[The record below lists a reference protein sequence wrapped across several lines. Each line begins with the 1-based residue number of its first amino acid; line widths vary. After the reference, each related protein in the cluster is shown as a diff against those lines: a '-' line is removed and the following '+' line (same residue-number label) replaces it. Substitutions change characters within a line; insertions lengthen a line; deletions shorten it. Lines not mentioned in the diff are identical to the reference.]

1 MRKEARRVKKTE
13 YTYLSAFVNITRA
26 MSSSLELQ
34 EVLHQIVKSTCETT
48 GSKGCTLMLLDEGG
62 EQLEVESSY
71 GLSEQYVGKGP
82 LSADKSIFD
91 TLKGKPVI
99 IEDAASDPRVQYPLE
114 AKQEGIAS
122 IVSLP
127 IILRE
132 TVIGVL
138 RLYTAVPCRF
148 TEDDIDFLSAI
159 AMHSGLA
166 IENAKMYEHVKMDYK
181 KLMSSSSATAE

>member
-1 MRKEARRVKKTE
+1 MKKTE
-13 YTYLSAFVNITRA
+13 YTYLSAFVNIARA
-26 MSSSLELQ
+26 MNSSLELQ
-34 EVLHQIVKSTCETT
+34 EVLHQIVKSTCEVT
-48 GSKGCTLMLLDEGG
+48 GSKGCTLMLLDERG
-62 EQLEVESSY
+62 EHLKVESSY
-71 GLSEQYVGKGP
+71 GLSDQYVRKGP

-132 TVIGVL
+132 RVVGVL

-148 TEDDIDFLSAI
+148 AEDDIDFLSAV
-159 AMHSGLA
+159 AMQSGLA
-166 IENAKMYEHVKMDYK
+166 IENARMYEHLRMDYK
-181 KLMSSSSATAE
+181 KRMPSSCATAE

>member
-1 MRKEARRVKKTE
+1 MKQNE

-26 MSSSLELQ
+26 VSSSLELQ

-62 EQLEVESSY
+62 ERLEVKSSY
-71 GLSEQYVGKGP
+71 GLSDQYVGKGP
-82 LSADKSIFD
+82 VSADKSIFD

-99 IEDAASDPRVQYPLE
+99 IEDAGSDPRVQYPLE

-127 IILRE
+127 IILRGI
-132 TVIGVL
+132 VIGVL

-148 TEDDIDFLSAI
+148 AQDDIDFLSAI
-159 AMHSGLA
+159 AMQSGLA
-166 IENAKMYEHVKMDYK
+166 IHNAEMYELLKTGYK
-181 KLMSSSSATAE
+181 NLVSSSSATVG

>member
-1 MRKEARRVKKTE
+1 
-13 YTYLSAFVNITRA
+13 
-26 MSSSLELQ
+26 
-34 EVLHQIVKSTCETT
+34 
-48 GSKGCTLMLLDEGG
+48 MLLDQGG

-71 GLSEQYVGKGP
+71 GLSDQYVRKGP

-99 IEDAASDPRVQYPLE
+99 IEDAGSDPRVQYPLE

-132 TVIGVL
+132 IVIGVL

-148 TEDDIDFLSAI
+148 EQDDIDFLSAI
-159 AMHSGLA
+159 AIQSGLA
-166 IENAKMYEHVKMDYK
+166 IENAKMYEHVKMEDNK
-181 KLMSSSSATAE
+181 QMSSPSATAE